1 MSYYVY
7 IMVNENNHVIY
18 VGITN
23 DLVRRVC
30 EHKNHLDKGSFT
42 DRYNVEKLVYFEITS
57 DVNSAI
63 SREKQIKGWNRNRK
77 NKLVE
82 KINPNWDD
90 IYDSIL

>member
-23 DLVRRVC
+23 DLVRRVY

-82 KINPNWDD
+82 RINPNWDD
-90 IYDSIL
+90 IYNDIL